1 MSVRFWTI
9 GEPLAV
15 LIPTEIAPAEQC
27 DQLRVRVGGAE
38 LNVAI
43 GLSRLDHD
51 VTFIGVVGNDPWGR
65 RIVREL
71 RAEGVDPRVRT
82 DPGHP
87 TGAYLR
93 ERRASGLTRATY
105 LRRGSAG
112 SRIDSPDLAD
122 FEPGPG
128 DVVHLTGIT
137 PALSDTALAVWL
149 SAAET
154 AKNNGATL
162 SLDINHRTALWTSD
176 EARSAFGKIGHLV
189 STVLAGVDEASLVTN
204 EDVASP
210 AHAAEAL
217 RRLLP
222 QDAEVV
228 IKDGASG
235 SLHVDSTGSA
245 TQAEA
250 IALTPH
256 DVVGA
261 GDAFAAGYLS
271 ALADR
276 LKPGQ
281 RLERAH
287 ACAAYVVSTDGDWEG
302 APRRHELPAASSLA
316 SLEVSR

>member
-1 MSVRFWTI
+1 MAVRFWTI

-27 DQLRVRVGGAE
+27 DLLRVRVGGAE

-65 RIVREL
+65 RVLREL
-71 RAEGVDPRVRT
+71 RAEGVDVRVRT
-82 DPGHP
+82 DSGHP

-112 SRIDSPDLAD
+112 AQLEGPDLSE
-122 FEPGPG
+122 FQPGTG

-137 PALSDTALAVWL
+137 PALSDAALAVWL
-149 SAAET
+149 AAAET
-154 AKNNGATL
+154 ARSRGAVL
-162 SLDINHRTALWTSD
+162 SLDINHRSALWTSK
-176 EARSAFGKIGHLV
+176 EARSAFCKIAHLA
-189 STVLAGVDEASLVTN
+189 STVLAGTDEASLVTN
-204 EDVASP
+204 EDLASP
-210 AHAAEAL
+210 ADAVEAL

-222 QDAEVV
+222 HDTEVV

-235 SLHVDSTGSA
+235 SLHVDSTGRA
-245 TQAEA
+245 TQAAA

-271 ALADR
+271 ALADG
-276 LKPGQ
+276 LTPGQ

-287 ACAAYVVSTDGDWEG
+287 ACAAFVVSTDGDWEG
-302 APRRHELPAASSLA
+302 APRRHELAAASSLA